1 MRVYQIPDWCQ
12 SQGFIRVE
20 QNLTSTYAAVYLSA
34 VGFTNMTI
42 IIDKKSIRRDKLL
55 RFCMFTG
62 IPLSILAVISLWI
75 GQYAGSP
82 ALGMV
87 FVISAALAVTIGLV
101 YNVRFV
107 ILSIREVKRQ
117 QSSKS

>member
-1 MRVYQIPDWCQ
+1 
-12 SQGFIRVE
+12 
-20 QNLTSTYAAVYLSA
+20 
-34 VGFTNMTI
+34 
-42 IIDKKSIRRDKLL
+42 
-55 RFCMFTG
+55 MFSG

-82 ALGMV
+82 ILGMV

-117 QSSKS
+117 QSTKS